1 MGKRKELRLEEKVS
15 LVEKCL
21 SGQLRMREA
30 ARRTGGG
37 ALNHGELDQPV
48 PLRRGAALAESG
60 NRSKRRY
67 NEDVKRRV
75 VENICP
81 ARAAAWPLWKSISFS
96 PGSWYWTG

>member
-48 PLRRGAALAESG
+48 PLRRGG
-60 NRSKRRY
+60 RHW
-67 NEDVKRRV
+67 RRV
-75 VENICP
+75 
-81 ARAAAWPLWKSISFS
+81 
-96 PGSWYWTG
+96 GTGPSGGTTRM